1 MKNRISLKGKTMPAE
16 TAFKTRSKKEHE
28 ISQKHTRYTSTMAER
43 NVTYRQRKAEAITQC
58 QQDAERQAIHRE
70 EQAKATIQRRQ
81 HGQTTTNPSSDSG
94 SRSIYFQ

>member
-1 MKNRISLKGKTMPAE
+1 MPAK
-16 TAFKTRSKKEHE
+16 TAFKTRSKEEHE

-43 NVTYRQRKAEAITQC
+43 NVTYQRQAIHREEQAKAITQR

-70 EQAKATIQRRQ
+70 EQTQATIQRRQ
-81 HGQTTTNPSSDSG
+81 HDQTTTNPSSDSG